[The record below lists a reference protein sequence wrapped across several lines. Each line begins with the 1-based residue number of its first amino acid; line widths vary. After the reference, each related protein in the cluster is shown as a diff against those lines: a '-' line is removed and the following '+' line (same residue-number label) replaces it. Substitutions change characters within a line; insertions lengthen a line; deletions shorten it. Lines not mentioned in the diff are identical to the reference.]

1 MDEKPRKAGVPIC
14 DRSRCGRRSES
25 GIHSPVQ
32 CRLLPLTAALEGIDR
47 EIGNVSLRI
56 AWMARKDPQNSEA
69 LRLATRLLTR
79 MIRTRRLIAS
89 QIRRTGDGAV
99 SLAMTSYL
107 LAFLSPNIRL
117 G

>member
-1 MDEKPRKAGVPIC
+1 
-14 DRSRCGRRSES
+14 
-25 GIHSPVQ
+25 
-32 CRLLPLTAALEGIDR
+32 
-47 EIGNVSLRI
+47 
-56 AWMARKDPQNSEA
+56 MARKDPQNSEA
-69 LRLATRLLTR
+69 FRLATRLLTR

-89 QIRRTGDGAV
+89 QIRKTGDGAV